1 MLTDA
6 EKAAGEVMLV
16 CVSRSCTERL
26 VLDL

>member
-6 EKAAGEVMLV
+6 EKDAGEVMLV
-16 CVSRSCTERL
+16 CVSRSRTERL